1 MSHRAVIHFLCA
13 LGVFHK
19 GQTALIESQR
29 SVLAAV
35 GDNVRLNCQLM
46 QSKDVVQ
53 VTWQK
58 ISPEGETDLATYN
71 KDFGQK
77 VNSGFQGRV
86 EFKDAGLQN
95 SSIVIRNVTDQDKGC
110 YRCLFNTYPD
120 GALTGR
126 TCLQLYATGRP
137 APTVTLTVPH
147 YNSTSVTNTNGTV
160 TVTTTAVLSRLSDNS
175 SRVGCAVR
183 VLSGPQIEVYAVVP
197 EVRQSSADGFDV
209 ESGSDNDF
217 NFTWVIGLVVVVLC
231 VCAAAAA
238 AAAAAVITIYKQ
250 KHQNRQNPR
259 GNTCS
264 TKAFLESVS
273 VSQRDNEDN
282 KKDTH
287 EPRTPLMKNENKLR
301 QRSTGKSVTTVTNQN
316 GLCKE
321 ENLISVPQNNP
332 QD

>member
-58 ISPEGETDLATYN
+58 ISPEGKTDLATYN
-71 KDFGQK
+71 KHFGQK

-238 AAAAAVITIYKQ
+238 AAVITIYKQ

-273 VSQRDNEDN
+273 VSQRDNEEN

-287 EPRTPLMKNENKLR
+287 EPRTPLMKNENELR
-301 QRSTGKSVTTVTNQN
+301 QRSTGKSNNSDQP
-316 GLCKE
+316 E
-321 ENLISVPQNNP
+321 RSVQGRKL
-332 QD
+332 DFSSTE